1 MKSGTDHVFSKPN
14 PPLACG
20 SRPPCQ
26 GAKTEKRGPSL
37 IFLFLW
43 SACAFCQDYPE
54 KAVQIVLPLQVGSA
68 SDIAVRVVAERLSDA
83 MKQPFVVENVTGAA
97 GLIGAER
104 VAKARPDGYT
114 LAALNNS
121 IVTIL
126 PNVQRE
132 RVKFNPFDDFV
143 PIHGLATIP
152 TLLGVHEAVPA
163 RTVAELVS
171 LAKARPGELNYATGG
186 PGSPQHLAGEMFM
199 SMAGI
204 RMTQVPYKGA
214 TAAGLA
220 GGQTHAMFIAHS
232 LALPYLPSGKVRAI
246 AFAGGK
252 RSAAFPDLPT
262 VAEAGVPGYDYSSW
276 IALFAPKGTPP
287 AVLSRLRTEVG
298 RALAGAGMKERMEK
312 SGLELWAVP
321 AEELSAVMRED
332 NARWIRVVRE
342 ANIKAE

>member
-1 MKSGTDHVFSKPN
+1 MPR
-14 PPLACG
+14 LA
-20 SRPPCQ
+20 
-26 GAKTEKRGPSL
+26 EVL
-37 IFLFLW
+37 LLLFCA
-43 SACAFCQDYPE
+43 SALAQEYPE

-68 SDIAVRVVAERLSDA
+68 SDIAVRVIAERIGDA
-83 MKQPFVVENVTGAA
+83 TKQPFVVENVTGAA

-104 VAKARPDGYT
+104 AAKARPDGYT

-121 IVTIL
+121 ILTIL
-126 PNVQRE
+126 PNIQRE

-143 PIHGLATIP
+143 PIHGIATIP
-152 TLLGVHEAVPA
+152 TLLGVSEMLPV
-163 RTVAELVS
+163 RTVRELIDH
-171 LAKARPGELNYATGG
+171 AKAKPGELNYATGG

-199 SMAGI
+199 SMAGV

-214 TAAGLA
+214 TAAAAGLA
-220 GGQTHAMFIAHS
+220 GGQTHMMFIAHS
-232 LALPYLPSGKVRAI
+232 LALPYLPNGKVRAI

-276 IALFAPKGTPP
+276 IALFAPKGTPQP
-287 AVLSRLRTEVG
+287 VLAKLRFEAA

-321 AEELSAVMRED
+321 AEELPAVMRED